1 MGLLAK
7 LQNVDRRILYVLTAL
22 VISVPLLMKP
32 ARHPH
37 VIFAEVRNAYKTIDS
52 VPDDKIV
59 LVSTIWGAGTA
70 AENGPQTEALMRHM
84 FTKGIKF
91 VVLSWDPTGT
101 ELSYQIG
108 AKLEKELGKEY
119 GVDWAHLGY
128 RVPQLLQVI
137 SGLSEDF
144 QKQLKQ
150 DRFNTPL
157 DRMPVTRNVK
167 NYKQIGTLVEI
178 TPSGTL
184 EVWIA
189 YLTMPKKIPLV
200 FCPTAVMAAEA
211 YPYID
216 SGQVRGM
223 LNGVIGAAQYET
235 LIGQENERTYAAAA
249 AWALSAAHIFI
260 ILLVVLG
267 NLGYL
272 AAKRMAE
279 REGRATRGG

>member
-1 MGLLAK
+1 MSLLAK
-7 LQNVDRRILYVLTAL
+7 LQNVDRRILYVLIAL

-37 VIFAEVRNAYKTIDS
+37 VIFAEVQNAYKTIDS
-52 VPDDKIV
+52 VPEDKIV
-59 LVSTIWGAGTA
+59 LVSTVWGAGTI

-84 FTKGIKF
+84 FTRGVKF
-91 VVLSWDPTGT
+91 VVLSWDPAGT
-101 ELSYQIG
+101 ELGYQIG
-108 AKLEKELGKEY
+108 AKLEKELGKKY
-119 GVDWAHLGY
+119 GVDWAHLGF
-128 RVPQLLQVI
+128 RVPQLQQVI
-137 SGLSEDF
+137 SGLSENF
-144 QKQLKQ
+144 PKQLKQ

-157 DRMPVTRNVK
+157 DRIPVTKNVK
-167 NYKQIGTLVEI
+167 DYQQIGTVVEI

-184 EVWIA
+184 EMWIA

-211 YPYID
+211 YPYLD
-216 SGQVRGM
+216 SGQLRGM

-260 ILLVVLG
+260 ILLIVLG

-272 AAKRMAE
+272 AARRAE
-279 REGRATRGG
+279 ERQRR